1 MTKERRENNWV
12 ECAYDII
19 INGEEKKKR
28 EKITTFHCQQLYRY
42 TYKWKKSGR
51 IPNY

>member
-28 EKITTFHCQQLYRY
+28 EKMTTFSLSTTIQIH
-42 TYKWKKSGR
+42 
-51 IPNY
+51 I